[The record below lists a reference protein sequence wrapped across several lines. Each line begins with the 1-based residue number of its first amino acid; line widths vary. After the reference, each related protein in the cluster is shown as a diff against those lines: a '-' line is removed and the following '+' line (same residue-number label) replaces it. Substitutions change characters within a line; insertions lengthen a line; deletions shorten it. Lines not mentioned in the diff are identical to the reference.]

1 MSQKYAKLFQFL
13 LPVVLLAGLLS
24 AISDAADPLLRQYY
38 TDERGTLRLYSRAV
52 VTEGGSTVW
61 LAGQTTL
68 EDAEG
73 NSISGDFD
81 AQVRENFRLIATHL
95 DQFGGDIH
103 DIVTMTV
110 YVADVRNADEYLVAK
125 EEVFGEGP
133 YPSSAFIGV
142 SGFSRSGVEVEVKA
156 VAVVGDES
164 G

>member
-1 MSQKYAKLFQFL
+1 MRKVYTKLCQIL
-13 LPVVLLAGLLS
+13 LPVALLTGVIAT
-24 AISDAADPLLRQYY
+24 ISDAADPLLRQYY
-38 TDERGTLRLYSRAV
+38 TDERGELRLYSRAV

-73 NSISGDFD
+73 NSIAGDFG
-81 AQVRENFRLIATHL
+81 AQVRENFRLIETHL
-95 DQFGGDIH
+95 DQFGGDVH

-125 EEVFGEGP
+125 EEVFGDGP

-142 SGFSRSGVEVEVKA
+142 YGFSRSGVEVEVKA
-156 VAVVGDES
+156 VAVVGD
-164 G
+164 

>member
-1 MSQKYAKLFQFL
+1 MSKAYRKLCQIL
-13 LPVVLLAGLLS
+13 LPVALLAGAIS

-38 TDERGTLRLYSRAV
+38 SDERGALRLYSRAV

-73 NSISGDFD
+73 NSIAGDFA
-81 AQVRENFRLIATHL
+81 AQVRENFRLIETHL

-125 EEVFGEGP
+125 EEVFGDGP

-142 SGFSRSGVEVEVKA
+142 YGFSRVGVEVEVKA
-156 VAVVGDES
+156 VAVVGD
-164 G
+164 

>member
-1 MSQKYAKLFQFL
+1 MSKAYTKLCQIL
-13 LPVVLLAGLLS
+13 LPVALLAGAIS

-38 TDERGTLRLYSRAV
+38 SDERGALRLYSRAV

-73 NSISGDFD
+73 NSIAGDFA
-81 AQVRENFRLIATHL
+81 AQVRENFRLIETHL

-125 EEVFGEGP
+125 EEVFGDGP

-142 SGFSRSGVEVEVKA
+142 YGFSRVGVEVEVKA
-156 VAVVGDES
+156 VAVVGD
-164 G
+164 

>member
-1 MSQKYAKLFQFL
+1 MSKAYTKLCQIL
-13 LPVVLLAGLLS
+13 LPVALLAGAIS

-38 TDERGTLRLYSRAV
+38 TDERGALRLYSRAV

-73 NSISGDFD
+73 NSIAGDFA
-81 AQVRENFRLIATHL
+81 AQVRENFRLIETHL

-125 EEVFGEGP
+125 EEVFGDGP

-142 SGFSRSGVEVEVKA
+142 YGFSRVGVEVEVKA
-156 VAVVGDES
+156 VAVVGD
-164 G
+164 

>member
-1 MSQKYAKLFQFL
+1 MSKTYARLCQFL
-13 LPVVLLAGLLS
+13 LPLVLMAGFLA
-24 AISDAADPLLRQYY
+24 AISDAAAPLIRQYY
-38 TDERGTLRLYSRAV
+38 TDERGALRLYSRAV

-73 NSISGDFD
+73 NSIAGDFA
-81 AQVRENFRLIATHL
+81 AQVRENFRLIETHL

-125 EEVFGEGP
+125 EEVFGDGP

-142 SGFSRSGVEVEVKA
+142 YGFSRVGVEVEVKA
-156 VAVVGDES
+156 VAVVGD
-164 G
+164 

>member
-1 MSQKYAKLFQFL
+1 MSKAYRKLCQIL
-13 LPVVLLAGLLS
+13 LPVALLAGAIS

-38 TDERGTLRLYSRAV
+38 TDERGALRLYSRAV

-73 NSISGDFD
+73 NSIAGDFA
-81 AQVRENFRLIATHL
+81 AQVRENFRLIETHL

-125 EEVFGEGP
+125 EEVFGDGP

-142 SGFSRSGVEVEVKA
+142 YGFSRVGVEVEVKA
-156 VAVVGDES
+156 VAVVGD
-164 G
+164 